1 MLPFFESQVP
11 LAMAQLETE
20 QASSDR
26 DHVLS
31 LLEIPRDPVDEQLK
45 LPLFICRHV
54 VCSESTSWIGFLPP
68 QIRNKAVHAYD
79 PLPPTTAISMYDNE
93 YFSGVPTR
101 SRGAGAGPGGGQL
114 GFLGEMIGRLN
125 QVMEEH
131 PDGWQDRIAGIWREM
146 TGRRELAGV
155 PQEQRDD
162 MLQQVSLF
170 LLATRVVSNSFFA
183 ATSNRRSRSAAGAR
197 ARPRNARCFPWTR
210 AGAGLSVTRE

>member
-1 MLPFFESQVP
+1 MLSFFESQVP
-11 LAMAQLETE
+11 SAMAQLETE
-20 QASSDR
+20 QAASDR

-68 QIRNKAVHAYD
+68 QIRNEPVHAFD

-101 SRGAGAGPGGGQL
+101 SRGAGAGGGGQL

-131 PDGWQDRIAGIWREM
+131 PEGWQDRIAGVWREM

-155 PQEQRDD
+155 PQEQRDN
-162 MLQQVSLF
+162 MLQQVGPFSCHLD
-170 LLATRVVSNSFFA
+170 VISQS
-183 ATSNRRSRSAAGAR
+183 
-197 ARPRNARCFPWTR
+197 
-210 AGAGLSVTRE
+210 